1 MRRLVVTLII
11 PVVVF
16 LLLGYV
22 IQNLIIYP
30 VESWLRPYESV
41 QLYSLCYLPHG
52 FKAIAFG
59 ILGGWAIIPTIL
71 SQTLGGTLVYG
82 DDPYRAIEGALIGAG
97 CFTLSLISFN
107 FYRKASLFTKI
118 ISFEFSDSNRPLN
131 ILLFAFWATLVN
143 AIVSNVYWEATE
155 DYLFLKF
162 ATGDMVGAFFAV
174 SLLLILRQLI
184 YKKLKGY
191 GR

>member
-1 MRRLVVTLII
+1 MRQLVLILSI
-11 PVVVF
+11 SALIF
-16 LLLGYV
+16 LILGYA
-22 IQNLIIYP
+22 IQNLVIYP
-30 VESWLRPYESV
+30 LELWLRPYESV

-71 SQTLGGTLVYG
+71 AQTLGGNLVYG
-82 DDPYRAIEGALIGAG
+82 DDPYRAVEGALIGAG
-97 CFTLSLISFN
+97 CFTLSLVSFN

-118 ISFEFSDSNRPLN
+118 ISFEFSDCNRPLN
-131 ILLFAFWATLVN
+131 LLLFAFWATLVN
-143 AIVSNVYWEATE
+143 AIVSNVYWGATE

-162 ATGDMVGAFFAV
+162 ATGDVVGAFFAV
-174 SLLLILRQLI
+174 SLLIILRQLI

>member
-1 MRRLVVTLII
+1 MRWLVVTLSI

-30 VESWLRPYESV
+30 MESWLRPYESV

-59 ILGGWAIIPTIL
+59 ILGGWAIIPSIL

-82 DDPYRAIEGALIGAG
+82 DDPYRAIEGALIGVG
-97 CFTLSLISFN
+97 CFTLSLMSFN

-118 ISFEFSDSNRPLN
+118 ISFEFSDSNRLLN

-143 AIVSNVYWEATE
+143 AIISNVYWGAAE

-162 ATGDMVGAFFAV
+162 ALGDVIGAFFAV
-174 SLLLILRQLI
+174 SMLIILRHLI
-184 YKKLKGY
+184 YEKLKGY
-191 GR
+191 RK

>member
-1 MRRLVVTLII
+1 MRWLVVTLSI

-30 VESWLRPYESV
+30 MESWLRPYESV

-59 ILGGWAIIPTIL
+59 ILGGWAIIPSIL

-82 DDPYRAIEGALIGAG
+82 VDTYRAIEGALVGSG
-97 CFTLSLISFN
+97 CFTLSLMSFN

-118 ISFEFSDSNRPLN
+118 ISFEFSDSNRLLN

-143 AIVSNVYWEATE
+143 AIVSNVYWGTAE

-162 ATGDMVGAFFAV
+162 ALGDVIGASVAV
-174 SLLLILRQLI
+174 SILIILRHLI
-184 YKKLKGY
+184 YEKLKGY
-191 GR
+191 RE

>member
-1 MRRLVVTLII
+1 MRRLVVTLTL

-30 VESWLRPYESV
+30 VESWLRPYQSV

-97 CFTLSLISFN
+97 CFTLSLMSFN

-143 AIVSNVYWEATE
+143 AIISNVYWGAAE

-162 ATGDMVGAFFAV
+162 ALGDVIGAFFAV
-174 SLLLILRQLI
+174 SMLIILRHLI
-184 YKKLKGY
+184 YEKLKGY
-191 GR
+191 RE

>member
-1 MRRLVVTLII
+1 
-11 PVVVF
+11 
-16 LLLGYV
+16 
-22 IQNLIIYP
+22 
-30 VESWLRPYESV
+30 V

-59 ILGGWAIIPTIL
+59 ILGGWAIIPTL
-71 SQTLGGTLVYG
+71 LAQTLSGTLVYG
-82 DDPYRAIEGALIGAG
+82 VDTYRAIEGAFLGSG
-97 CFTLSLISFN
+97 CFTLSLMSFN

-143 AIVSNVYWEATE
+143 AIISNVYWGAAE

-162 ATGDMVGAFFAV
+162 AVGDVIGAFFAV
-174 SLLLILRQLI
+174 SMLIILRHLI
-184 YKKLKGY
+184 YEKLKGY
-191 GR
+191 RE

>member
-1 MRRLVVTLII
+1 MRQLVVTLSI

-30 VESWLRPYESV
+30 MESWLRPYESV

-82 DDPYRAIEGALIGAG
+82 DDPYRAMEGALIGAG
-97 CFTLSLISFN
+97 CFTLSLMSFN

-118 ISFEFSDSNRPLN
+118 ISFKFSDSNRPLN

-143 AIVSNVYWEATE
+143 AIISNVYWGAAE

-162 ATGDMVGAFFAV
+162 ALGDVIGAFFAV
-174 SLLLILRQLI
+174 SMLIILRHLI
-184 YKKLKGY
+184 YEKLKG
-191 GR
+191 